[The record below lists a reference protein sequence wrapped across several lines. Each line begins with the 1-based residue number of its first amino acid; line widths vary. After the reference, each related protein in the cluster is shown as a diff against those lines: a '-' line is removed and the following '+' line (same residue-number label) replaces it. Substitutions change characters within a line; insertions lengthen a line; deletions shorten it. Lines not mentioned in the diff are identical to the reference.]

1 MNPAENSDNQKWIDR
16 LEREAKNQLPP
27 FSPALHDQIMRKAA
41 QPRLR
46 AATVARG
53 LSAWSAPR
61 SPYWQLASVA
71 VALAVA
77 LGIWMQFRAAQPVVP
92 KPAVSAFHISYVL
105 PDTGSLIQQAAAQW
119 QHQFA
124 GQSFAG
130 LQTQAR
136 QLSQY
141 VVGKM
146 TLF

>member
-16 LEREAKNQLPP
+16 LEREAENQLPP
-27 FSPALHDQIMRKAA
+27 FSPALHDQIMLKAA
-41 QPRLR
+41 QRRPQ
-46 AATVARG
+46 APTVARG
-53 LSAWSAPR
+53 LSAWPVPR
-61 SPYWQLASVA
+61 LPYWHLAAAA

-77 LGIWMQFRAAQPVVP
+77 LGIWMQFQAAQPVAP
-92 KPAVSAFHISYVL
+92 KPTVSAIHISYVL

-136 QLSQY
+136 QLSRY